1 MIRIPVAKAHAAGN
15 DFLIVEGSPET
26 LLPDPRQRQRICDR
40 HYGIG
45 ADGLVYVGLSCAM
58 PSPEPEVDANLRIFN
73 RDGGEA
79 EISGNG
85 TRCVAAYL
93 TAAKRVAEKF
103 SISTDAGNKQLELL
117 NAAHPNYVFKMAM
130 GLPSYQTADI
140 DTKLDIAG
148 SPSTVTLVNV
158 GNPQCAMFADD
169 FEFDW
174 RKLGAAI
181 EQHPHFPDRTNVSFI
196 RVIDCH
202 TIDVRFW
209 ERGAGETM
217 SSGTGSTGAAAA
229 AIISKRAESP
239 ITVKTVAGDMTL
251 DWTDQIY
258 LTGGAQ
264 IIATGYYN
272 HTVGL

>member
-1 MIRIPVAKAHAAGN
+1 VSIPFTKAQAVGN
-15 DFLIVEGSPET
+15 DFLVIERSDLESAGISNSY
-26 LLPDPRQRQRICDR
+26 LPGFAKQICHR
-40 HYGIG
+40 YFGVG
-45 ADGLVYVGLSCAM
+45 ADGL
-58 PSPEPEVDANLRIFN
+58 EVVSASDSG
-73 RDGGEA
+73 DA
-79 EISGNG
+79 EIHLWNSDGSSAELSGNG